1 MAESTA
7 AETTAVETTTV
18 ETTAVRSPGPRP
30 RRRGRAGTTWPIH
43 VVLVLAA
50 AIMVAP
56 FVWQILT
63 LFKSTAEATRIPPT
77 ILPEDFGLDAFATFF
92 TTVPFWS
99 MFAVSVGSLVLR
111 VAGQLAV
118 AALAG
123 YAFARIPFRGR
134 GVLFGLFIAMLMVPS
149 QLFLIGQYEL
159 IRGLGMLDTL
169 PALAVPGLF
178 SAFGTFLMRQ
188 AFLTMPKDYE
198 EAARLDG
205 ANTFQVFWHVMLPM
219 ARPMLAALAVLTG
232 LYSWNDLLWPLIV
245 SPSGENRPLPVGLAG
260 LQGQF
265 GTDYPTLMAGAF
277 VCSIPLVIVFLLL
290 QRQFFAG
297 IASSGLKG

>member
-1 MAESTA
+1 MA
-7 AETTAVETTTV
+7 ETTTV
-18 ETTAVRSPGPRP
+18 ENTATKTTAARSPGPRP
-30 RRRGRAGTTWPIH
+30 RRRGKAGTTWPIH
-43 VVLVLAA
+43 VVLVIAA
-50 AIMVAP
+50 VVMVVP

-77 ILPEDFGLDAFATFF
+77 ILPESFGLDAFATFF

-134 GVLFGLFIAMLMVPS
+134 NLLFGLFIAMLMVPS

-205 ANTFQVFWHVMLPM
+205 ANAFQVFWYVMLPM

>member
-1 MAESTA
+1 MH
-7 AETTAVETTTV
+7 AVLIV
-18 ETTAVRSPGPRP
+18 
-30 RRRGRAGTTWPIH
+30 
-43 VVLVLAA
+43 AA
-50 AIMVAP
+50 AVMVVP
-56 FVWQILT
+56 FAWQILT
-63 LFKSTAEATRIPPT
+63 MFKTTAEATRVPPT
-77 ILPEDFGLDAFATFF
+77 VLPETFTPHAFATFF
-92 TTVPFWS
+92 STTSFWS
-99 MFAVSVGSLVLR
+99 MFAVSAGALVLR

-118 AALAG
+118 ASLAG
-123 YAFARIPFRGR
+123 YAFARIRFRGR
-134 GVLFGLFIAMLMVPS
+134 EALFGLFVVMLMVPS
-149 QLFLIGQYEL
+149 QLFLIGQYGL
-159 IRGLGMLDTL
+159 IRDLGLLDTL
-169 PALAVPGLF
+169 PALAIPGLF

-205 ANTFQVFWHVMLPM
+205 ANTFQVFWYVMLPM

-277 VCSIPLVIVFLLL
+277 VCSIPLVIVFLVL

>member
-1 MAESTA
+1 MAEP
-7 AETTAVETTTV
+7 
-18 ETTAVRSPGPRP
+18 AVRRPP
-30 RRRGRAGTTWPIH
+30 RRVKPTSTWPIH
-43 VVLVLAA
+43 VVLSIAA
-50 AIMVAP
+50 VIMIVP

-63 LFKSTAEATRIPPT
+63 VFKTNTEVSRVPPT
-77 ILPEDFGLDAFATFF
+77 VLPAEFSLHSFETFF
-92 TTVPFWS
+92 STVPFWS
-99 MFAVSVGSLVLR
+99 MFAVSTGALVLR
-111 VAGQLAV
+111 VTGQVAV

-123 YAFARIPFRGR
+123 YAFARIPFRGS
-134 GVLFGLFIAMLMVPS
+134 GALFGLFVAMLMVPS
-149 QLFLIGQYEL
+149 QLFLIGQYGL
-159 IRGLGMLDTL
+159 IRDLGLLDTL
-169 PALAVPGLF
+169 PALAIPGLF

-188 AFLTMPKDYE
+188 AFLNMPKDYE

-205 ANTFQVFWHVMLPM
+205 ANPFQVFWYVMLPM
-219 ARPMLAALAVLTG
+219 ARPMLAALTVLTG

-265 GTDYPTLMAGAF
+265 GTDYPTLMAGAL

-297 IASSGLKG
+297 IANSGLKG

>member
-1 MAESTA
+1 M
-7 AETTAVETTTV
+7 AETTA
-18 ETTAVRSPGPRP
+18 RPRP
-30 RRRGRAGTTWPIH
+30 RLRRRGTAATTWPIH
-43 VVLVLAA
+43 VVLIVAA
-50 AIMVAP
+50 VIMVVP

-63 LFKSTAEATRIPPT
+63 VFKTTAEATRMPPT
-77 ILPEDFGLDAFATFF
+77 ILPEGFGLHSFATFF

-99 MFAVSVGSLVLR
+99 MFAVSAGSLVLR

-134 GVLFGLFIAMLMVPS
+134 NLLFGLFIAMLMVPS

-159 IRGLGMLDTL
+159 IRGMRMLDTL
-169 PALAVPGLF
+169 PALAIPGLF

-198 EAARLDG
+198 EAARRDG

>member
-1 MAESTA
+1 MAETA
-7 AETTAVETTTV
+7 A
-18 ETTAVRSPGPRP
+18 RPGPRR
-30 RRRGRAGTTWPIH
+30 RRRGPATWPMH
-43 VVLVLAA
+43 VILIVAA
-50 AIMVAP
+50 AVMVAP
-56 FVWQILT
+56 FGWQILT
-63 LFKSTAEATRIPPT
+63 LFKSTAEATRVPPT
-77 ILPEDFGLDAFATFF
+77 MLPESLGLGSFATFF

-99 MFAVSVGSLVLR
+99 MFGVSVGALVLR

-134 GVLFGLFIAMLMVPS
+134 DALFGVFIVMLMVPS
-149 QLFLIGQYEL
+149 QLFLIGQYGL
-159 IRGLGMLDTL
+159 IRDLGLLDTL
-169 PALAVPGLF
+169 PALAIPGLF

-188 AFLTMPKDYE
+188 AFMTMPKGYE

-205 ANTFQVFWHVMLPM
+205 ANTFQVFWYVMLPM
-219 ARPMLAALAVLTG
+219 ARPMLASLAVLTG

-297 IASSGLKG
+297 IANSGLKG